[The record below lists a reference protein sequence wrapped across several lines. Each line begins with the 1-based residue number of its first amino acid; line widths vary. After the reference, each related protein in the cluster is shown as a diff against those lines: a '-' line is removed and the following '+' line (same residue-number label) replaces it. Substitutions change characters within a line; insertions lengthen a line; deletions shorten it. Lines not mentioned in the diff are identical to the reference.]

1 MGYDAGRADQELG
14 FALLTATTGAPL
26 LGATVTAYR
35 SVNGGPQTPVDGTI
49 TELGLGQYV
58 LTMAVTDLPGPE
70 TSFYF
75 TAPGAVPVELTVLT
89 GRGVFSRQGGQHL
102 GFRLIDST
110 TGEGLAGALVAVYRS
125 VDGGTQ
131 ALATGSVT
139 DLGGGQYD
147 YSPSVADLAGAEVS
161 LLFAA
166 VGAVL
171 LEKTLLTVDDDTATE
186 VAAGPSA
193 DIQQAL
199 VSYLGTRGEVTALI
213 GVPPALRMYPEQAP
227 DITDKPYLIYTLQ
240 DDQRPTTVSGGGGW
254 GEARFL
260 LQCWGDSTRQSHVQV
275 NNLYLALLGV
285 FKTPYRGLM
294 GSLSVQFAAVSDG
307 AKATPPPVEGKI
319 KGDACAT
326 LTLSVFFDDL

>member
-1 MGYDAGRADQELG
+1 MGYDAGRAGQELG
-14 FALLTATTGAPL
+14 VGLIDAATGAAFS
-26 LGATVTAYR
+26 GSVTAYR
-35 SVNGGPQTPVDGTI
+35 SVNGGPQTAVDGTVSDQ
-49 TELGLGQYV
+49 GNGQFV
-58 LTMAVTDLPGPE
+58 LTMSSTDLPGPE
-70 TSFYF
+70 TSFWF
-75 TAPGAVPVELTVLT
+75 TATGAVPVELTVLT
-89 GRGVFSRQGGQHL
+89 GRGAFSRQPGQHF
-102 GFRLIDST
+102 GFGLIATST
-110 TGEGLAGALVAVYRS
+110 GAGLPGATVSVYRS
-125 VDGGTQ
+125 VDGAAQ
-131 ALATGSVT
+131 AAATGTVT

-147 YSPSVADLAGAEVS
+147 YSPSVADLAGEEVT
-161 LLFAA
+161 LTFAA
-166 VGAVL
+166 SGAVPVT
-171 LEKTLLTVDDDTATE
+171 KTLTTLDDDTATE
-186 VAAGPSA
+186 EPAGPSA

-199 VSYLGTRGEVTALI
+199 VSYLGTRGEITALI

-260 LQCWGDSTRQSHVQV
+260 LQCWGDSTRQSHMQV
-275 NNLYLALLGV
+275 NALYLALLGV

-294 GSLSVQFAAVSDG
+294 GGLSVQFAAVSDG